1 MNLQQLKYVV
11 EVEREKSITAA
22 AKKLYVGQ
30 PNLSKSIKELEQE
43 IGATIFNRTGKG
55 VELTNAGIQFLRYAK
70 SILAQFEELESLF
83 HPDSQNAVSF
93 AASVPRATYIADVF
107 AKFTDSLRA
116 KGCVNIKY
124 RETNSVD
131 TITDV
136 VVGDSSR
143 GVVRYNQAYEEYY
156 MNLLRDS
163 ALQFELL
170 LNFEMQ
176 LLLSR
181 SHPLAEAESI
191 SRSQLEPYTELL
203 FADVQEPALPK
214 SRLSDSAELFKPKS
228 CINIFDR
235 GSQFSF
241 LQNVYGSY
249 LWVSPMPQQE
259 LLRYDL
265 VVKPCKDVGLSR
277 DIIIYKN
284 RDTLSDVQLE
294 FIKLLHTAAENIDT
308 TERIT
313 E

>member
-83 HPDSQNAVSF
+83 RPDSQNAVSF

-136 VVGDSSR
+136 VVGDSSV

-181 SHPLAEAESI
+181 SHPLAEAKSI
-191 SRSQLEPYTELL
+191 NRSQLEPYTELL
-203 FADVQEPALPK
+203 FADAQEPALPK

-241 LQNVYGSY
+241 LQNVQGSY

-259 LLRYDL
+259 LLRYNL

-284 RDTLSDVQLE
+284 KDTLSDVQLE
-294 FIKLLHTAAENIDT
+294 FIKLLHTAAESI
-308 TERIT
+308 EPQKL
-313 E
+313 

>member
-22 AKKLYVGQ
+22 AKKLYVSQ

-136 VVGDSSR
+136 VVGDSSI

-249 LWVSPMPQQE
+249 LWVSPMTQQE